1 MTAFADTS
9 GLYAAVVKNEEWHR
23 ESVASL
29 EALLEKGR
37 TIFTTSYV
45 MVETAALLQ
54 HRIGL
59 EAVRDFEEHLV
70 PFLNVEWVGQPLHRQ
85 GMERLFREDRRN
97 LSLVDCV
104 SLEFIRTSGLS
115 DVLGLDR
122 HFLEAGLRLLPL
134 EKKR

>member
-1 MTAFADTS
+1 
-9 GLYAAVVKNEEWHR
+9 
-23 ESVASL
+23 
-29 EALLEKGR
+29 
-37 TIFTTSYV
+37 
-45 MVETAALLQ
+45 
-54 HRIGL
+54 
-59 EAVRDFEEHLV
+59 
-70 PFLNVEWVGQPLHRQ
+70 
-85 GMERLFREDRRN
+85 MERLFREDRRN